1 MMDQMDH
8 KINSLFVIVVV
19 IGNTNESLVVAIATV
34 LLVKFKWIMQ
44 LPKADVDKC
53 NCTRKSL

>member
-34 LLVKFKWIMQ
+34 LLVKF
-44 LPKADVDKC
+44 
-53 NCTRKSL
+53 